1 MRFERAYIP
10 VDFIWSSPFVRWQGA
25 FAQTSS
31 LDLAE
36 QVTKRALEARG
47 FDPASLD
54 ELVLGWTVPQPE
66 GFYGAPTLAARIG
79 AAGITGP
86 MLSQACATS
95 AASLQAAAAGVEWSE
110 GNRLELVV
118 TTDRTSNGPT
128 LLFPRPTAPG
138 GSPLVEDFVLDNFK
152 RDPVTQQAML
162 MTAEAVAEE
171 GGFSRQELDDL
182 TLLRYEQYS
191 RAQLEPDRGRVIAVD
206 VADGR
211 RSTRSVD
218 RDEGVH
224 ATSAAGLAGLEPS
237 SPGGVVTFGSQT
249 HPADGCAGAIVTT
262 KDQALELSP
271 EAVAQVLSIDTARA
285 EPARMPKAPVEA
297 AHRALRAAGL
307 EMSDIDAV
315 TTHNPFAVNDLWFCS
330 QTGFP
335 PDRMNEL
342 GCSLIYGHP
351 QGPTG
356 LRLISELLETLRRRG
371 GGAGLFTGCAAGDTA
386 MAVVVRVT

>member
-25 FAQTSS
+25 FAQISS
-31 LDLAE
+31 LVLAE
-36 QVTKRALEARG
+36 QVTKRALAARG
-47 FDPASLD
+47 FDPASID
-54 ELVLGWTVPQPE
+54 EIVLGWTVPQPE

-79 AAGITGP
+79 APGVTGP

-95 AASLQAAAAGVEWSE
+95 AASLQAAAAGVECSG
-110 GNRLELVV
+110 GNHLELVV

-128 LLFPRPTAPG
+128 LLFPQPTAPG
-138 GSPLVEDFVLDNFK
+138 GSPLVEEFVLDNFK
-152 RDPVTQQAML
+152 RDPLTQQAML

-182 TLLRYEQYS
+182 TLMRYEQYS
-191 RAQLEPDRGRVIAVD
+191 QAQLEPDRGRVISVD
-206 VADGR
+206 VANGR
-211 RSTRSVD
+211 KDTRSVD
-218 RDEGVH
+218 SDEGVH
-224 ATSAAGLAGLEPS
+224 PTNAAGLAGLKPS
-237 SPGGVVTFGSQT
+237 TPGGVVTFGSQT
-249 HPADGCAGAIVTT
+249 HPADGCAGAVVTT
-262 KDQALELSP
+262 KDQALELS
-271 EAVAQVLSIDTARA
+271 EAVAQVISIDTARA

-297 AHRALRAAGL
+297 THRALRAAGL

-335 PDRMNEL
+335 PDQMNQL

-356 LRLISELLETLRRRG
+356 LRLIGELVEVLRRRG
-371 GGAGLFTGCAAGDTA
+371 GGTGLFTGCAAGDTA
-386 MAVVVRVT
+386 MAVVVKVT